1 MLKGTEVDLIYKVQT
16 GENSSGDPTTSSRT
30 IQNINPALE
39 EDNALDIAKSVAGLQ
54 EFPFINCILRT
65 DKELADA

>member
-16 GENSSGDPTTSSRT
+16 GVNTSGDATTSSRT
-30 IQNINPALE
+30 IGNINPNLS

-54 EFPFINCILRT
+54 DFPFINCVLRT